1 MDLWYVLLVLP
12 LRHVARFCNLMFF
25 GSLARPDAEH
35 HAPADPVLTLYL
47 RKTHGM
53 SWWDCVL
60 KGEVDIIFHVLVL
73 SVRL

>member
-1 MDLWYVLLVLP
+1 
-12 LRHVARFCNLMFF
+12 MFF

-60 KGEVDIIFHVLVL
+60 KGQVDIIFYVLVL